1 MAITNTGAILA
12 ASAIIGTADG
22 SPVTTLNAGNAYIG
36 LGDDNTAF
44 AAGQTDLNPGVVG
57 NKVRVA
63 MDTPGYP
70 SRASNVLT
78 FRSTFSTA
86 QANFTIR
93 EFAVFN
99 ASSSGTMFSRKVD
112 VSLGTKT
119 SAQTWVVTVTITVQA
134 A

>member
-22 SPVTTLNAGNAYIG
+22 SPVTPLNAANAYIG
-36 LGDDNTAF
+36 LGDSSTAF
-44 AAGQTDLNPGVVG
+44 AAGQTDLQAAS

-63 MDTPGYP
+63 MDATYP
-70 SRASNVLT
+70 TRSSNVLI

-86 QANFTIR
+86 QANYAIN
-93 EFAVFN
+93 EFSVHN

-112 VSLGTKT
+112 SSLGTKT
-119 SAQTWVVTVTITVQA
+119 SSQTWVVTVTLTIQA